1 MPIPNTTATRSTGQH
16 APSPAPSK
24 VPSLMDYRRAR
35 AAGFTVRDSIRLAL
49 MMATARVLGGAS

>member
-1 MPIPNTTATRSTGQH
+1 MPTPNTTATRSIGT
-16 APSPAPSK
+16 SPAPSK

-35 AAGFTVRDSIRLAL
+35 AGGFSVRDSIRLAL